1 MHRLDATE
9 ELLSKVSLFAGL
21 RQKELHRVASLMT
34 RAQVPA
40 GTTLTRQGTTGHEF
54 IIILDGQA
62 IVSRDGQEIATVST
76 GDFQGEISLL
86 DGGPRTATVT
96 TTTPTT
102 VMVATRQEFMAL
114 LDEAPEIA
122 RQMLPALAHRVRA
135 HNAAAH
141 TH

>member
-21 RQKELHRVASLMT
+21 RQKELHRIASLMT
-34 RAQVPA
+34 RTEVPA
-40 GTTLTRQGTTGHEF
+40 GTTLTRQGTIGHEF

-62 IVSRDGQEIATVST
+62 TVTRDGEEIATVGK

-96 TTTPTT
+96 TTTTT
-102 VMVATRQEFMAL
+102 SVMVATRREFMAL

>member
-9 ELLSKVSLFAGL
+9 ELLAKVSLFAGL
-21 RQKELHRVASLMT
+21 RPKELHRVASLMT
-34 RAQVPA
+34 RVEVPA
-40 GTTLTRQGTTGHEF
+40 GTTLTRQGTSGHEF
-54 IIILDGQA
+54 IIILGGEA
-62 IVSRDGQEIATVST
+62 EVTRDGEHIATVTT

-96 TTTPTT
+96 TTTATT
-102 VMVATRQEFMAL
+102 VMVATRGEFLAL